1 MDINLKNDLEN
12 MDILLEKVTINA
24 LDFLRDINEIA
35 TSPKSTN
42 DYIICKLNKDGL
54 GGEKH

>member
-35 TSPKSTN
+35 TSPKVQM
-42 DYIICKLNKDGL
+42 II
-54 GGEKH
+54 